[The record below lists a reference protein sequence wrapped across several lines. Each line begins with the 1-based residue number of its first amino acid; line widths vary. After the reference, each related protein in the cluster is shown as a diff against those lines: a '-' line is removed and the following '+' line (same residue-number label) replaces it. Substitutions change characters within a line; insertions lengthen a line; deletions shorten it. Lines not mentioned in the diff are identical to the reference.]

1 MSSLTETPAWRAL
14 ADHCRTT
21 GGHSLRNLLAAG
33 EARRAALTKGLDGFV
48 VDFSKNRV
56 TDETLGLLLDLARA
70 RGLEDRRAQLF
81 AGERINNTEG
91 RAALHMALRG
101 HAGDA
106 FKADGAFVDDEV
118 AAQLTR
124 IDRLVNA
131 MERGERT
138 GVTGERFTDII
149 NIGIGGSDLGPRMAC
164 RALST
169 YRRAAL
175 SVRFVANVDAT
186 DISEALHACRPETTL
201 FLVSSKTFTTQE
213 TLTNAL
219 TAKRWLTDALGA
231 DAVGRHFAA
240 VTANPK
246 AAREF
251 GIKDDMRFAIW
262 DWVGGR
268 YSVWSAVGLPLALS
282 VGMRA
287 FRAFLAG
294 GRDMDRHFLEAP
306 LADNLPVLL
315 GLLGVWNR
323 NFLGAA
329 AHAVLP
335 YDQSLEHL
343 PGYLQQLAME
353 SNGKAVDRDGAPVG
367 AGTEPVL
374 FGQAGTNGQHAF
386 YQLLHQ
392 GTDLVSAD
400 FIAAAEATN
409 PSGDHHDKLLANCLA
424 QSAALALGRTDDEAR
439 ARLKTGEAESLAAHK
454 AFPGNRPSTTIL
466 LKRLDPRS
474 LGRLVA
480 LYEHKTFVEAMI
492 WGLNPF
498 DQYGVELGKELAAPL
513 LGALGGGAEPDGID
527 PSTRGLLAAI
537 RAFRGVGR

>member
-1 MSSLTETPAWRAL
+1 MPSLTDTPAWRAL
-14 ADHCRTT
+14 ADHCRAT
-21 GGHSLRNLLAAG
+21 GGHCLRDLLAAG
-33 EARRAALTKGLDGFV
+33 EARRAGLTKGMDGLV

-56 TDETLGLLLDLARA
+56 TEETLGLLLDLART
-70 RGLEDRRAQLF
+70 RGLEDWRARLF
-81 AGERINNTEG
+81 AGERVNGTEG

-106 FKADGAFVDDEV
+106 FKVDGAFVDDEV
-118 AAQLTR
+118 AAQLSR
-124 IDRLVNA
+124 IDRLANA

-138 GVTGERFTDII
+138 GATGERFTDVI

-164 RALST
+164 RALGA
-169 YRRAAL
+169 YRRTGL
-175 SVRFVANVDAT
+175 TVRFVANVDAT

-201 FLVSSKTFTTQE
+201 FVVSSKTFTTQE
-213 TLTNAL
+213 TLTNAE
-219 TAKRWLTDALGA
+219 TAKRWLADALGA
-231 DAVGRHFAA
+231 EAVGRHFAA
-240 VTANPK
+240 VTANPQ
-246 AAREF
+246 AARDF

-282 VGMRA
+282 TGMRT

-306 LADNLPVLL
+306 LAENLPVLL
-315 GLLGVWNR
+315 GLIGVWNR

-343 PGYLQQLAME
+343 PGYLQQLEME
-353 SNGKAVDRDGAPVG
+353 SNGKAVDRDGRPVG
-367 AGTEPVL
+367 AATQPVL
-374 FGQAGTNGQHAF
+374 FGQAGTVGQHAF

-400 FIAAAEATN
+400 FIAAAETAN

-424 QSAALALGRTDDEAR
+424 QSAALALGRTADEAR
-439 ARLKTGEAESLAAHK
+439 AHLKAGEPAGLAPHK
-454 AFPGNRPSTTIL
+454 TFPGNRPSTTIL

-498 DQYGVELGKELAAPL
+498 DQFGVELGKELAAPL
-513 LGALGGGAEPDGID
+513 LATLRGGGEPEGLD
-527 PSTRGLLAAI
+527 PSTQGLLASI
-537 RAFRGVGR
+537 RQFRGDGR